1 MKKLLTLIL
10 AAAWASSS
18 FAALQYEIIS
28 TPGGNEWSTWTS
40 AQKLTL
46 KITQGGS
53 LYFSSFVSNWNN
65 LTDLGS
71 YANMTAGNYGA
82 TNVATG
88 VTTLGSGESQMVTYT
103 NNNGNKSVD
112 TQAYYVGDF
121 QEGEVLSFWVTTP
134 GGTVGSSI
142 SEIHDGVDSRQINE
156 TDKAGNTRINF
167 GFNDYGSI
175 EFVLAGGEYKGGGGA
190 PSGQPLPGVLATLLL
205 GSGALVLNRRRKSKT
220 A

>member
-10 AAAWASSS
+10 AVAWASSS

-28 TPGGNEWSTWTS
+28 TPGGNEWATWTS
-40 AQKLTL
+40 AQKLT
-46 KITQGGS
+46 IRVTQGGS
-53 LYFSSFVSNWNN
+53 LYFSSFVSNWSN
-65 LTDLGS
+65 LKDLGS

-88 VTTLGSGESQMVTYT
+88 VTTLGSGQSEPVTFT
-103 NNNGNKSVD
+103 NSGGNSVD
-112 TQAYYVGDF
+112 TPAYYVGDF
-121 QEGEVLSFWVTTP
+121 QDGEVLSFWVTTP
-134 GGTVGSSI
+134 GGRVGSSV
-142 SEIHDGVDSRQINE
+142 SEVNDGGVDSRQINE
-156 TDKAGNTRINF
+156 TDRAGNTRINF
-167 GFNDYGSI
+167 GFDGYGSI
-175 EFVLAGGEYKGGGGA
+175 EFILAGGEYKGGGGA